1 MMMVKLLDCC
11 FWNTRKHWENLQNK
25 STKSPE
31 IARSELAEPV
41 VEISWLP
48 KNFYCIV
55 TLFNKYSFE

>member
-1 MMMVKLLDCC
+1 MIMVKLLDCC
-11 FWNTRKHWENLQNK
+11 FCNTRKHWKNLQNK

-41 VEISWLP
+41 VEICWLP

>member
-1 MMMVKLLDCC
+1 MIMVKLLDCC
-11 FWNTRKHWENLQNK
+11 FCNARNHWKNLQNK
-25 STKSPE
+25 STKFPE

-55 TLFNKYSFE
+55 TLFNIYSFE